1 MQAGAVDLLWAVVH
15 DDSVPLL
22 ARSRAAQVFH
32 VLACSADG
40 LKVTTIERVAE
51 MLVRCVCADPTPF
64 ASASSASV
72 ACLCRPQPAS
82 ETWCR
87 TCEDEG

>member
-1 MQAGAVDLLWAVVH
+1 MQAGAVDLLWAMVH
-15 DDSVPLL
+15 DASVPLL

-51 MLVRCVCADPTPF
+51 MLVRCVCGHACRLPMTNV
-64 ASASSASV
+64 SSASR
-72 ACLCRPQPAS
+72 L
-82 ETWCR
+82 
-87 TCEDEG
+87 